1 MGKLDALKRAGG
13 AHALESMGAPS
24 GGRLPAGMEGVG
36 VMGKPA
42 HLEGTA
48 REKGA
53 LRIALSRIEP
63 DPDQPRTEFDEEE
76 MARLAESLKT
86 RGQLQPVRVRWDQGR
101 GVYFLLM
108 GERRWRAAKLAGLT
122 ELSCIVH
129 EGEIDAG
136 ERLALQLVENALR
149 ADLTPIEQARAYRRL
164 MDAQSW
170 SARQLA
176 EELQLAPSTV
186 TRALALLELPETV
199 QDHVDRGDL
208 PARAAY
214 ELAKLDDASAQAE
227 VAQAAVEQKLS
238 RSEVADVVAAVRR
251 NDPRRQRSPTQ
262 WSTTSARAARSRS
275 VGRRPAVPT
284 KSRPCARPSSW
295 LRPVKLRRGRAKRRK
310 GRGTSVG

>member
-1 MGKLDALKRAGG
+1 MGKLDELKRAGG

-24 GGRLPAGMEGVG
+24 RGRVPAGMDGIAAV
-36 VMGKPA
+36 GKPA

-53 LRIALSRIEP
+53 LRISVDRIVP
-63 DPDQPRTEFDEEE
+63 DADQPRTEFDEEDLG
-76 MARLAESLKT
+76 RLAESLKA

-101 GVYFLLM
+101 GVYVLVM

-164 MDAQSW
+164 MDAQDW

-176 EELQLAPSTV
+176 DELQLAPSTV

-227 VAQAAVEQKLS
+227 VAQAAVDQKLS
-238 RSEVADVVAAVRR
+238 RSEVADVVAAVR
-251 NDPRRQRSPTQ
+251 
-262 WSTTSARAARSRS
+262 AK
-275 VGRRPAVPT
+275 RPAPALKPEPVMLDLGEGCTVTIRWKKAGGPDEIQ
-284 KSRPCARPSSW
+284 A
-295 LRPVKLRRGRAKRRK
+295 LRKALKLAQTRK
-310 GRGTSVG
+310 AQEGQGEAA